1 MFPRAF
7 VSASPSSG
15 GRSRQLVSV
24 ILACCVSMPLMA
36 NDRELPSDK
45 YEQPR
50 HKVLEQ
56 VGNIEIREYAPMLM
70 AEVDVTGDRGQAARD
85 GFRILARY
93 IFGGN
98 RGQQSIAMTSPV
110 IQVDRSSSKSGE
122 QIAMTSPVTQV
133 ERSAAP
139 RGEQVAMTSPVTQVP
154 SAASDAAGE
163 QRWTFAFI
171 MPSKYTLETLP
182 KPETDRIRFRMAPP
196 EKRVAIRFSGFST
209 QSNLDKHR
217 AELEA
222 FIASRQLKTVGVPVM
237 AFYDDPFTL
246 PWNRRNEWW
255 VALAP

>member
-1 MFPRAF
+1 MSPRVF
-7 VSASPSSG
+7 VSTNQSFGRPSYPLLG
-15 GRSRQLVSV
+15 MIV
-24 ILACCVSMPLMA
+24 ACCISMPLMA

-50 HKVLEQ
+50 YKVLEQ
-56 VGNIEIREYAPMLM
+56 VGNIEVREYAPMLM

-110 IQVDRSSSKSGE
+110 TQVDRSASKSGE

-133 ERSAAP
+133 ERSAP
-139 RGEQVAMTSPVTQVP
+139 SRGEQIAMTSPVTQVP
-154 SAASDAAGE
+154 SAATDAAGE

-222 FIASRQLKTVGVPVM
+222 FIAARQLKTVGVPTM

-255 VALAP
+255 VALAL